1 MREDIKALFPELEHI
16 ADGGLREKVIDVWV
30 DSLTTGGW
38 TVEELKQIPFT
49 LLAGDIDIRFL
60 EHVRTCARMSI
71 AIHDVLKEAY
81 GDRVPLNKDLI
92 EGLPKGTLYFQ
103 QAGGGGGYGDP
114 KKRDRATLAREVRDG
129 IISEEKAVEFYG
141 YVPGAEAAE

>member
-16 ADGGLREKVIDVWV
+16 ADGVLREKVIDVWF

-60 EHVRTCARMSI
+60 EHVLSWARS
-71 AIHDVLKEAY
+71 
-81 GDRVPLNKDLI
+81 
-92 EGLPKGTLYFQ
+92 
-103 QAGGGGGYGDP
+103 
-114 KKRDRATLAREVRDG
+114 
-129 IISEEKAVEFYG
+129 S
-141 YVPGAEAAE
+141 